1 VKQVEAYRKHAEE
14 CRAMASKMRNAP
26 QRDQLLRLAEQ
37 WESLADDRQNMLR
50 QQAKLAEP
58 DSVIH
63 FSKLPDQRRERH
75 LTRRD

>member
-1 VKQVEAYRKHAEE
+1 VKQVEEYRKHAEE

-50 QQAKLAEP
+50 QQAKLAES

-63 FSKLPDQRRERH
+63 FSKLPDEGPRRYVPRRH
-75 LTRRD
+75 